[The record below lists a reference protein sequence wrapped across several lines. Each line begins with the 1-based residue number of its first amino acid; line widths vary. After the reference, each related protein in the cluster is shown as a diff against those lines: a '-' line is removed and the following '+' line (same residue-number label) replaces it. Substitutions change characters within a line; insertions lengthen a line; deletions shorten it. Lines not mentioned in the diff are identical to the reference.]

1 MNLPLVINVLVFA
14 ALLLL
19 LAQTRRTKWS
29 LAKKVLVG
37 LFMGVLFGLGL
48 QLVYGSDNPVLKDS
62 ISWFNI
68 VGNGYVQLLQMIVM
82 PLVLV
87 SILSAVAKLH
97 NASSLG
103 KISFLSIGTLLFT
116 TMIAALVGVFVTNL
130 FGLTAEGLVQGVQ
143 ETARLA
149 AINTNYAGKVSDL
162 SVPQLVLSF
171 IPKNPFADLT
181 GASPTSIISVVIFAA
196 ILGTAALQLLK
207 DDEVKGKRVLTA
219 IDTLQSLV
227 MKLVRQIMKLTPY
240 GVLALMTK
248 VVAGSNMHDIIKLG
262 SFVVASYL
270 GLAIM
275 FVVHGLLLSFTGIN
289 PLKFFRKVWPVL
301 TFAFTSR
308 SSAASIPLNV
318 EAQTLR
324 IGVPESIA
332 SFSASFGATIGQN
345 GCAGLYPAMLA
356 VMVAPTVGI
365 NPFDPLWI
373 ATLVGIVTVSSAGV
387 AGVGGGAT
395 FAALMVLPA
404 MGLPVTLVA
413 LLISVEPLIDM
424 GRTALNVNGS
434 MAAGTITSQILRQ
447 TDKSVFDSEEE
458 AELAHQ

>member
-1 MNLPLVINVLVFA
+1 MNLPLVINVLVFV

-149 AINTNYAGKVSDL
+149 AINTNYASKVSDL

-289 PLKFFRKVWPVL
+289 PIKFFRKVWPVL

-365 NPFDPLWI
+365 NPLDPLWI

-395 FAALMVLPA
+395 FAALIVLPA
-404 MGLPVTLVA
+404 MGLPVTQA
-413 LLISVEPLIDM
+413 LSPAKSYVKRIRACLILKKKPSWHI
-424 GRTALNVNGS
+424 S
-434 MAAGTITSQILRQ
+434 
-447 TDKSVFDSEEE
+447 K
-458 AELAHQ
+458 